1 MSALADFS
9 RVVTNA
15 TLQLDEPRSAETLGK
30 GVREFV
36 AADDVS
42 LIRYHE
48 SGAPTIECTFPLKR
62 RGATALDR
70 YVKGPFLLDPFYCAA
85 AIENRFGV
93 FRLSTLAPNGFK
105 ESEYFRTWYHEC
117 GFSDE
122 CGLLIPLESG
132 FVNLALGMTDGSSK
146 ISKRQFDQLDTIA
159 PAIEALVCKHWRDTP
174 MAPAETALRE
184 RLHSALGAF
193 GSSVLTR
200 REQQVTELV
209 LLGHSTR
216 LVAEKLGISAETV
229 KLHRK
234 DAYAK
239 LDISSQ
245 AELFYLFVDALA
257 SHTGHGTEDPLMSY
271 QVSGSGG
278 GSARAP
284 LTLT

>member
-15 TLQLDEPRSAETLGK
+15 TLQLGEPSFAETLGK
-30 GVREFV
+30 GIREFV
-36 AADDVS
+36 TADDVS

-48 SGAPTIECTFPLKR
+48 SGAPTIEYTSPPKR
-62 RGATALDR
+62 RGSTALDR
-70 YVKGPFLLDPFYCAA
+70 YVTGPFLLDPFYRAA

-122 CGLLIPLESG
+122 CGLLIPLNNG

-146 ISKRQFDQLDTIA
+146 FSKRQFDQLDTIA
-159 PAIEALVCKHWRDTP
+159 PAIEALACKHWHDKPSAARE
-174 MAPAETALRE
+174 AGLRE

-200 REQQVTELV
+200 REQQVVELV

-216 LVAEKLGISAETV
+216 LVAEKLGISAETA

-234 DAYAK
+234 HAYAK

-257 SHTGHGTEDPLMSY
+257 SHTGHGSEDPLLGY
-271 QVSGSGG
+271 QFNDPATPS
-278 GSARAP
+278 
-284 LTLT
+284 